1 MGLRNAALLGLF
13 ATGMAATAAQ
23 SAQGDGAM
31 RVYVGTYTGGGS
43 EGIYVLEMD
52 PGDGSL
58 SMPVLAGAAEN
69 PSFLARHPDGR
80 FLFAVGEVS
89 EVEGKPG
96 GAVRSFAI
104 EPADGTLSPINLK
117 SSGGAGPCHIVV
129 DGEGRNALVANYGGG
144 TVAVLPIGPD
154 GAFEGPSDVEQH
166 QGSGPDP
173 RRQDGPHAH
182 SINLGPSGRFAVAAD
197 LGLDR
202 LFVYRYDPEAG
213 TLTANDPPSAA
224 VEPGAGPRHFTFHP
238 DGRHAYVIN
247 EMASTVTALD
257 YDAEAGTLSP
267 TTTVSTLPEGFDG
280 SNTTA
285 DVHVH
290 PSGRF
295 LYGSNRGHDSIA
307 IFAIDEQTGALT
319 PAGHCSTGGRTPR
332 NFNID
337 PSGRFLLAANQ
348 DSDSIVVLRIDPET
362 GALEPTGASVEVP
375 KPVCILFA
383 TEDGAGGRR
392 RE

>member
-1 MGLRNAALLGLF
+1 MGFRGAALLGLF
-13 ATGMAATAAQ
+13 ATAMVMTSAD
-23 SAQGDGAM
+23 SAQGDGTM

-43 EGIYVLEMD
+43 EGIYTLEMN
-52 PGDGSL
+52 PEDGSL
-58 SMPVLAGAAEN
+58 SMPRLAGAAEN
-69 PSFLARHPDGR
+69 PSFLARHPNGQ
-80 FLFAVGEVS
+80 FLYAVGEVA

-104 EPADGTLSPINLK
+104 EPSDGTLTPINLR
-117 SSGGAGPCHIVV
+117 SSGGAGPCHIIV
-129 DGEGRNALVANYGGG
+129 DGQGRNALVANYGGG

-154 GAFEGPSDVEQH
+154 GALGGPSDVEQH
-166 QGSGPDP
+166 RGSGPDP

-182 SINLGPSGRFAVAAD
+182 SINLDQSGRYAVAAD

-202 LFVYRYDPEAG
+202 LFVYRFDPEAG

-224 VEPGAGPRHFTFHP
+224 VEAGAGPRHFAFHP

-257 YDAEAGTLSP
+257 YDAERGTLTPSE
-267 TTTVSTLPEGFDG
+267 TVSTLPEGFDG

-307 IFAIDEQTGALT
+307 IFAIDIDSGALR

-332 NFNID
+332 NFSIE

-348 DSDSIVVLRIDPET
+348 DSDSIVAFRIDPET
-362 GALEPTGASVEVP
+362 GALEPTGARVEVP

-383 TEDGAGGRR
+383 PTE
-392 RE
+392 